1 MEKDMMKKYA
11 RLVVKTGV
19 NIQPGQTLVVTSPVD
34 CADFAR
40 IIVQT
45 AYEEG
50 AREVVM
56 NWGDEIT
63 AKARY
68 LYAPD
73 DLFDEFPEW
82 RREFY
87 LSYAEKGAAFI
98 SISASDPELM
108 KDVDPGRI
116 ARANKASR
124 TALKDYS
131 ERLMSNRNTWC
142 VVSVPTEAWASKV
155 FPQIPGKQAVDK
167 LWQAILQAVR
177 ADLPDPVESWNQHK
191 QTLKENMEKLN
202 RMQLKWIHMKNR
214 LGTDLK
220 VELPSGHNWL
230 GGSELSADGV
240 EFIANMPTEEIFTA
254 PHRKGVNGRVVS
266 SMPLNYNGNLIEGF
280 SLTFRD
286 GEVVDIQ
293 AEKGYETLKQL
304 TDTDEGARCL
314 GEIALVPYD
323 SPISNMNI
331 LFYNTLFDENASCHL
346 ALGKAYPVCL
356 KGGDSMNKEELENAG
371 INDSL
376 IHVDFMFGTEDL
388 EIEGMTADGQTVTVF
403 RKGNFAL

>member
-124 TALKDYS
+124 
-131 ERLMSNRNTWC
+131 R
-142 VVSVPTEAWASKV
+142 
-155 FPQIPGKQAVDK
+155 
-167 LWQAILQAVR
+167 
-177 ADLPDPVESWNQHK
+177 H
-191 QTLKENMEKLN
+191 
-202 RMQLKWIHMKNR
+202 
-214 LGTDLK
+214 
-220 VELPSGHNWL
+220 
-230 GGSELSADGV
+230 
-240 EFIANMPTEEIFTA
+240 
-254 PHRKGVNGRVVS
+254 
-266 SMPLNYNGNLIEGF
+266 
-280 SLTFRD
+280 
-286 GEVVDIQ
+286 
-293 AEKGYETLKQL
+293 
-304 TDTDEGARCL
+304 
-314 GEIALVPYD
+314 
-323 SPISNMNI
+323 
-331 LFYNTLFDENASCHL
+331 
-346 ALGKAYPVCL
+346 
-356 KGGDSMNKEELENAG
+356 
-371 INDSL
+371 
-376 IHVDFMFGTEDL
+376 
-388 EIEGMTADGQTVTVF
+388 
-403 RKGNFAL
+403 